1 MLNGIILALNE
12 VMQEGQD
19 KVGGFINGLSSV
31 NFIFAFAMNLFN
43 FTILYL
49 LKNSGISVIYGGLGI
64 SIGQAVLLFAVIP
77 LGRYIDRGR
86 SYILMAIGS
95 ILYSVMIIFIAFA
108 SYSSVSIII
117 ASLTALVALVVVF
130 QNVFKSS
137 LSSFIAKAVKAEIM
151 SRSYSRIIWM
161 ETAGGTISF
170 FLVYFAQP
178 YFSLRILYIA
188 TGLILLFTSVLAFT
202 LHARD
207 NRKALKFEESKVR
220 RPSFTESIRTIRR
233 RGRFTY
239 LLLLSKVFM
248 SIGILGFSYF
258 YIIIGTRIGVS
269 VSFALLSLGAAS
281 AIGIAWGIWSE
292 HFVSRHQ
299 GWGKI
304 YIVLMAAL
312 DVASY
317 SLILVS
323 LYNHSMILFL
333 AAPLIGSPGPFLIP
347 GALSYEV
354 KVVGKENRGL
364 FSGIQRT
371 LTGIPAIVLGA
382 PLTFLFTIE
391 PVYMWSVIIISSIAT
406 LGFSLFIP
414 SGGHLLEEA
423 ESGDASVS
431 KA

>member
-1 MLNGIILALNE
+1 MSE
-12 VMQEGQD
+12 VGHNNQN
-19 KVGGFINGLSSV
+19 KVGGFVTGLSSV
-31 NFIFAFAMNLFN
+31 NFIFAFAMNIFN

-77 LGRYIDRGR
+77 LGRSIDKGR

-95 ILYSVMIIFIAFA
+95 IAYSSVIILISLV
-108 SYSSVSIII
+108 SYSSVNVVI
-117 ASLTALVALVVVF
+117 ATVTALVALVVIF

-137 LSSFIAKAVKAEIM
+137 LSSFIAKAVKGEAM
-151 SRSYSRIIWM
+151 SQSYSRIIWM

-178 YFSLRILYIA
+178 YFPLRILYSL
-188 TGLILLFTSVLAFT
+188 TGLILLATSLLAFT
-202 LHARD
+202 LYAKD
-207 NRKALKFEESKVR
+207 NRKALKFEESKVK
-220 RPSFTESIRTIRR
+220 RPSFMESVRTIRK

-248 SIGILGFSYF
+248 SIGVLGFSYF
-258 YIIIGTRIGVS
+258 YIIIGARIGINVS
-269 VSFALLSLGAAS
+269 YALLSLGAAS
-281 AIGIAWGIWSE
+281 AIGIGWGVWSE
-292 HFVSRHQ
+292 RFVARHQ
-299 GWGKI
+299 SWGKI

-312 DVASY
+312 DVVSY
-317 SLILVS
+317 TLIFVS
-323 LYNHSMILFL
+323 LYNHSMIMFL

-371 LTGIPAIVLGA
+371 LTGIPAIILGA

-391 PVYMWSVIIISSIAT
+391 PVYMWSVIIVSSIAT
-406 LGFSLFIP
+406 LGFSLLIP
-414 SGGHLLEEA
+414 SSQHLVEET
-423 ESGDASVS
+423 ESGEISAS